1 MSFLPV
7 YITSEW
13 LIDDISIEHTSRKER
28 DHFVHISWQLKQYV
42 SNQANFHVK
51 LKCNTVLYNC
61 NTLLTLPFHSKPLQ
75 CRLMVSVTDR
85 QRYTTEA
92 IISLNSWLIPWGKP
106 FFHWKPK
113 NPAKHILLYKLLQI
127 YTTLNKTNALCFDT
141 YIYRIKCTT
150 VYQTAT

>member
-13 LIDDISIEHTSRKER
+13 LIDDISIEHTSRKEQ

-61 NTLLTLPFHSKPLQ
+61 NTLLTLPFPSKPLQ

-106 FFHWKPK
+106 FFHWKQRTLQ
-113 NPAKHILLYKLLQI
+113 NIFYCTNYYKFTQLWTKQMH
-127 YTTLNKTNALCFDT
+127 YALIHTF
-141 YIYRIKCTT
+141 IE
-150 VYQTAT
+150 